1 MSMDKTY
8 TGAIVMH
15 EARPRSKRLQG
26 VAGSLSL
33 TGLDLSDYLSK
44 VEASLLYHPMCGS
57 LGLPM
62 SVQNLT
68 FADTDEASG
77 DADLEVVVIDDVRYL
92 HTKLPFYSDVD
103 VAVGGPGA
111 SDGSAGGAT
120 ILSQLEDVQI
130 TNPAN
135 GQVLKYNGTK
145 WVNAADEGGS
155 LVSWT
160 QHQHSGTKI
169 ATVTIGGSPT
179 DVYAPSISY
188 SAGTGL
194 QLNGT
199 TFSLKRATSA
209 DIGGVQLADRGNN
222 GIPVYFDND
231 GSAHTVN
238 YLAVGTE
245 AGNIILPFFTND
257 IAFLTR
263 RGGSATLTGGF
274 SNSPNIERIF
284 DGKPD
289 YAVITP
295 DSQNA
300 EIVLTINLPTDM
312 VYNYGQ
318 RLYIDFGANAWH
330 AGSITVEC
338 YHRDIAE
345 TESESKYKTVES
357 TCNSSF
363 WVGGLIG
370 TVEGYK
376 VTKLVITFTDFT
388 DYGFRICQVGLQ
400 HYDSAGP
407 AASYMSRGANDT
419 VWRNISPAGDSYTL
433 GENGAN
439 WGALYLKNGGTI
451 LAGGTAR
458 MIFNSSGS
466 IGLLGPV
473 YTQGNLTPNANSY
486 SLGSAANPWA
496 KLNLITDGTINVSA
510 WGSGSSVAAFSFGDT
525 NISYKPLK
533 LSGSSKKIWFGDTYY
548 LELDADN
555 QLHTNA
561 VFTSDL
567 DVAVG
572 GPGSGSGG
580 SGGSSVAWGAAANG
594 YQYLNV
600 SGYDENTHRVAMYGH
615 SHAFA
620 DLTGK
625 PTTLSGFGI
634 TDGVSM
640 VTSSGSGNAVTSITA
655 SGHTL
660 SITKGLTFL
669 TSHQSIY
676 SLTLQAGAFSGV
688 TYTPNAA
695 GKTVNI
701 PTTLDH
707 LSDGSSRKL
716 SDYVTLATEQNNISG
731 RKSFTGGFGVNEIYQ
746 GTSTTSAISIYGTL
760 TIWKNTSVSGNL
772 YPYASGKCLGITGSG
787 WGSLYLTSNANCYVS
802 DWGGTSAVRF
812 LNASTWETNIYAVG
826 VRFLNATEK
835 ATTIYAD
842 GDCLLNAY
850 ENGDGTKS
858 PTLIN
863 RSGSVINR
871 SVYYYS
877 AREHAFCVNNSTLS
891 DQTWDPLMIVSAN
904 GAGADR
910 KVYLAANLQP
920 AADTYTVGVSGANWG
935 ALYLKAAGV
944 IYGGGVARITLSDT
958 SSYNQANVTLNG
970 SARVYGDLWLSNGS
984 DSGNKLIFG
993 DRSSTTDYCYIQ
1005 ETPDDSLTFKA
1016 GKLLPA
1022 GAYQDLGNSAN
1033 PWQYLYAKRWYPD
1046 AANAPGFYVEYSSA
1060 NQALTV
1066 NGNLIVTGDVAVGAY
1081 ASGSGSFPVS
1091 VAGTLTPTS
1100 NYTYSLGT
1108 SALKFNYLYARYIG
1122 DSSNYLTSIYSSTVN
1137 ATTLNAGAV
1146 NITGIL
1152 SEPTLTISESIE
1164 SYLNGDS
1171 GTTSSSL
1178 NIASLYSNISNI
1190 VNGKFRK
1197 LSIGAYTLQITG
1209 YRNYAGLYSVYAGR
1223 YWFEQQSAASNYWYI
1238 HRL

>member
-44 VEASLLYHPMCGS
+44 VEASLLYHPLRGS

-209 DIGGVQLADRGNN
+209 DIGGVQLAARGES
-222 GIPVYFDND
+222 GIPVYFDAD
-231 GSAHTVN
+231 SSAHTIN
-238 YLAVGTE
+238 YLAVQTE
-245 AGNIILPFFTND
+245 AGSIILPFLSND
-257 IAFLTR
+257 IAFLKQ
-263 RGGSATLTGGF
+263 RGGNATLTGDF
-274 SNSPNIERIF
+274 SNSPDIDRIF

-289 YAVITP
+289 YAIITP
-295 DSQNA
+295 DSQDA
-300 EIVLTINLPTDM
+300 EIVLTITLPTDRP
-312 VYNYGQ
+312 YNYGQ
-318 RLYIDFGANAWH
+318 RLYVDFGSTAWH

-345 TESESKYKTVES
+345 TESESKYKTVTG
-357 TCNSSF
+357 TCNSSY
-363 WVGGLIG
+363 WVAGLVS
-370 TVEGYK
+370 TNEGYK
-376 VTKLVITFTDFT
+376 ITKIVITFTDFT
-388 DYGFRICQVGLQ
+388 PYGFRICQVGLQ
-400 HYDSAGP
+400 HYDSYGA
-407 AASYMSRGANDT
+407 AASYMSRGSDDP
-419 VWRNISPAGDSYTL
+419 VWRNIAPAGDSYTL

-486 SLGSAANPWA
+486 SLGSAANPWT
-496 KLNLITDGTINVSA
+496 KLSLITDGTINVSA

-548 LELDADN
+548 LELDANN

-567 DVAVG
+567 DVVVG

-620 DLTGK
+620 DLTSK

-640 VTSSGSGNAVTSITA
+640 VTSSGGGNAVTSITA

-676 SLTLQAGAFSGV
+676 SLTLQAGAFSGI

-707 LSDGSSRKL
+707 LSDGTTRKL

-746 GTSTTSAISIYGTL
+746 GASTTSAISIYSIITL
-760 TIWKNTSVSGNL
+760 WKATSVNGNL
-772 YPYASGKCLGITGSG
+772 YPYAAGKNLGMAGYG
-787 WGSLYLTSNANCYVS
+787 WSTLSLNDGAGAYVS
-802 DWGGTSAVRF
+802 EWGNTTPVLFMDVTTKQLSF
-812 LNASTWETNIYAVG
+812 YAG
-826 VRFLNATEK
+826 
-835 ATTIYAD
+835 
-842 GDCLLNAY
+842 GDCVLRAY
-850 ENGDGTKS
+850 EESGGGKS
-858 PTLIN
+858 PLLIN
-863 RSGSVINR
+863 RNGSTITR
-871 SVYYYS
+871 SVHYYS
-877 AREHAFCVNNSTLS
+877 ALRHSFCVNNSTLS
-891 DQTWDPLMIVSAN
+891 DPTWDVLMQVEAN
-904 GAGADR
+904 GAGGGR
-910 KVYLAANLQP
+910 KVKFYANLFSGSE
-920 AADTYTVGVSGANWG
+920 DYTVGESGNAFG
-935 ALYLKAAGV
+935 ALYLKTAGV
-944 IYGGGVARITLSDT
+944 IYGGGTARITLSGT
-958 SSYNQANVTLNG
+958 SSYNSANVTLNG

-984 DSGNKLIFG
+984 NSGNKLIFG

-1066 NGNLIVTGDVAVGAY
+1066 NGNLIVTGDIAVGAY
-1081 ASGSGSFPVS
+1081 ASGSASFPVS
-1091 VAGTLTPTS
+1091 VAGTLTPVSSGTF
-1100 NYTYSLGT
+1100 SLGT
-1108 SALKFNYLYARYIG
+1108 ASLKFNYVYARYIG
-1122 DSSNYLTSIYSSTVN
+1122 DSSNYLTSLYSSSVT
-1137 ATTLNAGAV
+1137 ATTLNATTV

-1152 SEPTLTISESIE
+1152 TEPTLTISESIE
-1164 SYLNGDS
+1164 SYLSGDS

-1190 VNGKFRK
+1190 VNGKYRK
-1197 LSIGAYTLQITG
+1197 LAIGAYTLQVTG
-1209 YRNYAGLYSVYAGR
+1209 YRNYNGQYSVYAGR
-1223 YWFEQQSAASNYWYI
+1223 YWFEQTSAASNYWYI